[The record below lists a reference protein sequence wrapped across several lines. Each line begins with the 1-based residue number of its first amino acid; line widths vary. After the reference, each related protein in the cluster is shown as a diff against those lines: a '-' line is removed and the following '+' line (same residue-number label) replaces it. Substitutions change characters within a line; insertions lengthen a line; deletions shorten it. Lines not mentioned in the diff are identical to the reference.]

1 MNFEGFSTVE
11 FPPINPDVPGFVY
24 VWCWINGS
32 EEVPF
37 YVGQTGR
44 LWGRLDDYYWAM
56 FSAPTDFR
64 VGEAIRY
71 LSARGYRITVKYKSS
86 AAPLEEE
93 AKIKA
98 ALRKHYELLNDRGF
112 DWRQAEEPEERR
124 KVQEFFNYALAWEAR
139 LIPKLWRRRRM
150 LPRPPIPSR
159 LRCAPGEHL

>member
-93 AKIKA
+93 AKIKRLFGNITSFSMTVDSIGA
-98 ALRKHYELLNDRGF
+98 KPKNLRKDGKSKSSSTTR
-112 DWRQAEEPEERR
+112 W
-124 KVQEFFNYALAWEAR
+124 
-139 LIPKLWRRRRM
+139 
-150 LPRPPIPSR
+150 
-159 LRCAPGEHL
+159 PGKQG